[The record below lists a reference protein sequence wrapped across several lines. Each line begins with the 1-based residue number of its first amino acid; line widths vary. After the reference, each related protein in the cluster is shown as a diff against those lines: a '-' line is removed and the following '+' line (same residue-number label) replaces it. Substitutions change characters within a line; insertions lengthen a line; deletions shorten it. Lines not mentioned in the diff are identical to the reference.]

1 MAYEQIDGNK
11 NILVNE
17 RGQLREGLR
26 NIEPD
31 YEYDK
36 DGNIDT
42 DKWPTVVVQSSTG
55 GEDRRLLPA
64 EVLKIHGELPANGH
78 YTRNMFD
85 AEDGDKTNCSK
96 DNIIFNQETPKQ
108 PYKSS
113 PEEETEEDKG
123 EEDQPT
129 GKVVNDPTKT
139 GQPDPEE
146 KEQMKEGEGGS
157 SEEEDESNSS
167 GNKIV
172 GQSQDYNAT
181 PAVEIIKNNSL
192 EDLLEADFYNE
203 DSGPKEKRVTVE
215 EAWNKKKEAG
225 KQKQT
230 ESE

>member
-11 NILVNE
+11 SILVNE
-17 RGQLREGLR
+17 KGQLREGLR

-36 DGNIDT
+36 QGNIDT

-55 GEDRRLLPA
+55 GEDRRLLPV
-64 EVLKIHGELPANGH
+64 EVLKIHGDLPANGH

-96 DNIIFNQETPKQ
+96 DNIIFNQEAPKQ
-108 PYKSS
+108 PYKGD
-113 PEEETEEDKG
+113 PMGEEEG
-123 EEDQPT
+123 ETDDGEQDQPT
-129 GKVVNDPTKT
+129 GKVVDDPTKT
-139 GQPDPEE
+139 GKQEPV
-146 KEQMKEGEGGS
+146 EGGS
-157 SEEEDESNSS
+157 PSPEKETEDEDDSNSS

-172 GQSQDYNAT
+172 GRSQDYNAT

-203 DSGPKEKRVTVE
+203 DSGPKDKRVTVE
-215 EAWNKKKEAG
+215 EAWDKKKG
-225 KQKQT
+225 